1 MDFGESLGADFNEFK
16 KETDLSNKL
25 SRNTDLQEE
34 FEDNISH
41 IFNRISSFTV
51 RETKNSGIITLPD
64 KVYIQEV
71 TEFNRMQEELY
82 ERIRTELY
90 AEVVRD
96 GERYIDDS
104 SAIVKRLLRLIQVT
118 SNPKLVD
125 EECEASAKEPLLDEL
140 IQKILAN
147 GEKCIV
153 WSNFIENIDYFTKK
167 YQDLGAVKIH
177 GKMNMD
183 ARNRSVQK
191 FHDDDIR
198 ILFATPASAK
208 EGLTLTMA
216 NHVIFYDRG
225 FSLDDYLQARIKY
238 TRISQKKTCYVH
250 NIIIKDSIDEWVD
263 LLLKAK
269 QNAAALS
276 QGDISLGD
284 YQGVADYSFGDIVK
298 SILGFEEV
306 DE

>member
-1 MDFGESLGADFNEFK
+1 M
-16 KETDLSNKL
+16 
-25 SRNTDLQEE
+25 
-34 FEDNISH
+34 
-41 IFNRISSFTV
+41 
-51 RETKNSGIITLPD
+51 
-64 KVYIQEV
+64 
-71 TEFNRMQEELY
+71 
-82 ERIRTELY
+82 
-90 AEVVRD
+90 
-96 GERYIDDS
+96 
-104 SAIVKRLLRLIQVT
+104 
-118 SNPKLVD
+118 
-125 EECEASAKEPLLDEL
+125 DEL

-225 FSLDDYLQARIKY
+225 FSLDDYLQAQDR
-238 TRISQKKTCYVH
+238 T
-250 NIIIKDSIDEWVD
+250 
-263 LLLKAK
+263 L
-269 QNAAALS
+269 
-276 QGDISLGD
+276 
-284 YQGVADYSFGDIVK
+284 
-298 SILGFEEV
+298 
-306 DE
+306 

>member
-1 MDFGESLGADFNEFK
+1 MVKDILMIPLQ
-16 KETDLSNKL
+16 LS
-25 SRNTDLQEE
+25 S
-34 FEDNISH
+34 
-41 IFNRISSFTV
+41 
-51 RETKNSGIITLPD
+51 
-64 KVYIQEV
+64 VY
-71 TEFNRMQEELY
+71 F
-82 ERIRTELY
+82 
-90 AEVVRD
+90 
-96 GERYIDDS
+96 S
-104 SAIVKRLLRLIQVT
+104 LIQVT

-177 GKMNMD
+177 WERIWMLETVLSKN
-183 ARNRSVQK
+183 S
-191 FHDDDIR
+191 DDDIR

-225 FSLDDYLQARIKY
+225 FSLDDYLQAQDRIH
-238 TRISQKKTCYVH
+238 RISQKKTCYVH

-298 SILGFEEV
+298 MHFGI
-306 DE
+306 